1 MEPFNLAKFCVLVLL
16 TWESSARKVT
26 EQSDKKHLVT
36 MVHPKPHQA
45 AIVLYGNEGGGQGEA
60 ERETLN
66 ALANNVETVTSLV
79 KAQSEIIENLSH
91 QVTSVTKGTGNEVK
105 FKQIFKKIA
114 NQSSLIQSITKK
126 LNQTIKHVDEL
137 AGVWSETTVTVRKDL
152 KSLAEEN
159 KENEEEI
166 EEMEHEVMARIK
178 KLENEINTLR
188 VSVNYA
194 KEQSEGSREEWPDG
208 SFCILA
214 NGRCPVGFKRHE
226 GHLKSLY
233 LYSSHSQFV
242 NDAKFGSSSIG
253 CYGSYCGEYGNFI
266 GSLTLVTCCK

>member
-1 MEPFNLAKFCVLVLL
+1 M
-16 TWESSARKVT
+16 
-26 EQSDKKHLVT
+26 
-36 MVHPKPHQA
+36 
-45 AIVLYGNEGGGQGEA
+45 
-60 ERETLN
+60 
-66 ALANNVETVTSLV
+66 

-178 KLENEINTLR
+178 KLENEVNTLR

-194 KEQSEGSREEWPDG
+194 KERSEGSREGELIRN
-208 SFCILA
+208 S
-214 NGRCPVGFKRHE
+214 VFK
-226 GHLKSLY
+226 
-233 LYSSHSQFV
+233 
-242 NDAKFGSSSIG
+242 N
-253 CYGSYCGEYGNFI
+253 
-266 GSLTLVTCCK
+266 

>member
-1 MEPFNLAKFCVLVLL
+1 M
-16 TWESSARKVT
+16 
-26 EQSDKKHLVT
+26 
-36 MVHPKPHQA
+36 
-45 AIVLYGNEGGGQGEA
+45 
-60 ERETLN
+60 
-66 ALANNVETVTSLV
+66 

-194 KEQSEGSREEWPDG
+194 KEQSEGSREGELIRN
-208 SFCILA
+208 SFFLIKIISRASRIIMLW
-214 NGRCPVGFKRHE
+214 
-226 GHLKSLY
+226 SLPF
-233 LYSSHSQFV
+233 LVRTSHVEHYAGLSGGPQ
-242 NDAKFGSSSIG
+242 
-253 CYGSYCGEYGNFI
+253 
-266 GSLTLVTCCK
+266 

>member
-1 MEPFNLAKFCVLVLL
+1 M
-16 TWESSARKVT
+16 
-26 EQSDKKHLVT
+26 
-36 MVHPKPHQA
+36 
-45 AIVLYGNEGGGQGEA
+45 
-60 ERETLN
+60 
-66 ALANNVETVTSLV
+66 

-152 KSLAEEN
+152 KSLAKDN

-178 KLENEINTLR
+178 KLEDEINTLR

-194 KEQSEGSREEWPDG
+194 KERSEGSREGELIRN
-208 SFCILA
+208 SFFFQIKIISRASRIMILWNLPFLVRTSHVEHYA
-214 NGRCPVGFKRHE
+214 GAFRRPSVIPSSKTIRLHQDKRILVGD
-226 GHLKSLY
+226 L
-233 LYSSHSQFV
+233 
-242 NDAKFGSSSIG
+242 
-253 CYGSYCGEYGNFI
+253 
-266 GSLTLVTCCK
+266 

>member
-1 MEPFNLAKFCVLVLL
+1 M
-16 TWESSARKVT
+16 
-26 EQSDKKHLVT
+26 
-36 MVHPKPHQA
+36 
-45 AIVLYGNEGGGQGEA
+45 
-60 ERETLN
+60 
-66 ALANNVETVTSLV
+66 

-114 NQSSLIQSITKK
+114 NQSNLIQSITKK

-178 KLENEINTLR
+178 KLENDINTLR

-194 KEQSEGSREEWPDG
+194 KEQSEGSREGELIRN
-208 SFCILA
+208 SFF
-214 NGRCPVGFKRHE
+214 FKLR
-226 GHLKSLY
+226 
-233 LYSSHSQFV
+233 
-242 NDAKFGSSSIG
+242 
-253 CYGSYCGEYGNFI
+253 SYPG
-266 GSLTLVTCCK
+266 LVEL

>member
-1 MEPFNLAKFCVLVLL
+1 M
-16 TWESSARKVT
+16 
-26 EQSDKKHLVT
+26 
-36 MVHPKPHQA
+36 
-45 AIVLYGNEGGGQGEA
+45 
-60 ERETLN
+60 
-66 ALANNVETVTSLV
+66 

-91 QVTSVTKGTGNEVK
+91 QVASVTKGTGNEVK

-152 KSLAEEN
+152 KSLAKEN

-178 KLENEINTLR
+178 KLEDAISTLR

-194 KEQSEGSREEWPDG
+194 KERSESSRGGELTRN
-208 SFCILA
+208 SFFLNQDHIQ
-214 NGRCPVGFKRHE
+214 G
-226 GHLKSLY
+226 
-233 LYSSHSQFV
+233 
-242 NDAKFGSSSIG
+242 
-253 CYGSYCGEYGNFI
+253 
-266 GSLTLVTCCK
+266 

>member
-1 MEPFNLAKFCVLVLL
+1 M
-16 TWESSARKVT
+16 
-26 EQSDKKHLVT
+26 
-36 MVHPKPHQA
+36 
-45 AIVLYGNEGGGQGEA
+45 
-60 ERETLN
+60 
-66 ALANNVETVTSLV
+66 

-194 KEQSEGSREEWPDG
+194 KEQSEDSREGELIRN
-208 SFCILA
+208 SFFFFFF
-214 NGRCPVGFKRHE
+214 N
-226 GHLKSLY
+226 
-233 LYSSHSQFV
+233 
-242 NDAKFGSSSIG
+242 
-253 CYGSYCGEYGNFI
+253 
-266 GSLTLVTCCK
+266 